1 MKNAKFADSK
11 QSRCVFG
18 MVVLIIP
25 ILFSLLVLGGT
36 GVAQIRPRPIAIDVH
51 VHTSAKHY
59 ALLDDILSSY
69 GVTRFINLSGGQPG
83 NGLEESLATAKQFEG
98 RVKICVTLPWRQID
112 DPDFFARQARM
123 LRQAK
128 SLGAACL
135 KISKALGLY
144 VPDPTSRNE
153 LLAIDDQRMDVIWS
167 TAGDLGMPVFIHTAD
182 PKAFFDPLD
191 EHNERLDELG
201 LHPNWSFSDPRFPRR
216 GVLLKA
222 RNTVIRRHRKT
233 IFIGVHFAN
242 NPEDPV
248 VVDAWLEEMP
258 NLFVDIAARV
268 PELGRHPPEVMRAL
282 FTKHQDRILFGTDL
296 GFSRS
301 GIMLGSVGRERPQII
316 DIFHFLGQHQQ
327 WFETR
332 ATGIAHPT
340 PIQGRWRINA
350 IGLAP
355 DVVKK
360 IYQTNALR
368 LFWRENSPD
377 KRDQEAVESARGM
390 PHYFE

>member
-1 MKNAKFADSK
+1 
-11 QSRCVFG
+11 
-18 MVVLIIP
+18 
-25 ILFSLLVLGGT
+25 
-36 GVAQIRPRPIAIDVH
+36 
-51 VHTSAKHY
+51 
-59 ALLDDILSSY
+59 
-69 GVTRFINLSGGQPG
+69 
-83 NGLEESLATAKQFEG
+83 
-98 RVKICVTLPWRQID
+98 
-112 DPDFFARQARM
+112 
-123 LRQAK
+123 
-128 SLGAACL
+128 
-135 KISKALGLY
+135 
-144 VPDPTSRNE
+144 
-153 LLAIDDQRMDVIWS
+153 
-167 TAGDLGMPVFIHTAD
+167 MPVFIHTAD

-301 GIMLGSVGRERPQII
+301 GLC
-316 DIFHFLGQHQQ
+316 
-327 WFETR
+327 
-332 ATGIAHPT
+332 
-340 PIQGRWRINA
+340 
-350 IGLAP
+350 
-355 DVVKK
+355 
-360 IYQTNALR
+360 R
-368 LFWRENSPD
+368 LSWP
-377 KRDQEAVESARGM
+377 
-390 PHYFE
+390 